1 MNRHER
7 NFVCVLIV
15 AALLPFLSWV
25 LSALGVP
32 CRSLLDDEGLRWLYS
47 HASDSLRG
55 FLVTFALC
63 CVIMQGV
70 INRCGILP
78 LSRTFRDRRFYRL
91 AFVYAVILIGFLLAA
106 VLTPNSPFLSI
117 TGSVAD
123 SPLLHGLPFLGWFS
137 FIVFCLCYGHPR
149 CKRWTRMLTYGL
161 RRNPLA
167 LPFAVAVSFCW
178 QCIKYMIG

>member
-7 NFVCVLIV
+7 NFVCVLIA

-91 AFVYAVILIGFLLAA
+91 AFVYEE
-106 VLTPNSPFLSI
+106 LSY
-117 TGSVAD
+117 T
-123 SPLLHGLPFLGWFS
+123 
-137 FIVFCLCYGHPR
+137 
-149 CKRWTRMLTYGL
+149 
-161 RRNPLA
+161 
-167 LPFAVAVSFCW
+167 FAYFNRIATFW
-178 QCIKYMIG
+178 